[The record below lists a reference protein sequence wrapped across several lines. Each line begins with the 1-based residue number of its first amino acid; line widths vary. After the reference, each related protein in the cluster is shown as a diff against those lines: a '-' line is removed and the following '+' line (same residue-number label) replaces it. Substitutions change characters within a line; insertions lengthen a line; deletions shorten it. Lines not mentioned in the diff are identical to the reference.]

1 MNRQVEI
8 WLTVLDVHSSRRKTY
23 EGGEERKG
31 LYLIFVIGWSYSLL
45 FQEVPYSLVDV
56 YNMQEKLH
64 SSCQIAF
71 CHMNMLTNSF
81 P

>member
-31 LYLIFVIGWSYSLL
+31 FYLIFVIGWSYSLL
-45 FQEVPYSLVDV
+45 F
-56 YNMQEKLH
+56 
-64 SSCQIAF
+64 
-71 CHMNMLTNSF
+71 
-81 P
+81 